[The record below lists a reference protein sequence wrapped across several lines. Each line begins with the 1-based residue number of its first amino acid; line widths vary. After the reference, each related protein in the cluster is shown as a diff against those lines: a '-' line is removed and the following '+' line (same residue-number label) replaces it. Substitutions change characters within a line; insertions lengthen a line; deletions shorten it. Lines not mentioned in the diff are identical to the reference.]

1 MVEYSILAKNI
12 PAGIVQ
18 FKFKSS
24 PLKSHVSKKKV
35 LFQSSFYQGQTVNF
49 LGMYLVD
56 HVEVVRVASLQGDWQ
71 DDFPFAVGDTRSMWN
86 GIVEVQE
93 RQ

>member
-1 MVEYSILAKNI
+1 
-12 PAGIVQ
+12 
-18 FKFKSS
+18 
-24 PLKSHVSKKKV
+24 
-35 LFQSSFYQGQTVNF
+35 
-49 LGMYLVD
+49 MYLVD

-93 RQ
+93 RQWETRVSWALLRLEIVKESDAVMFDEPIYLICIYIYIIRYI